1 MATQEI
7 DISAIETGR
16 SYTVKEVAAL
26 VQYTQVYLRE
36 RIRSGNIASFKPM
49 GANGNIR
56 IRGEEV
62 RRLVASVNNGSGL
75 SGDPSSNDADEIEVA
90 AELAMKIM
98 PGGVADPETEDQ
110 DQDQDEDSGEGGAF
124 RHLMQVK

>member
-36 RIRSGNIASFKPM
+36 LLRAGKIASFKPM

-56 IRGEEV
+56 IRGDEV
-62 RRLVASVNNGSGL
+62 KRLCASVNEGSGL
-75 SGDPSSNDADEIEVA
+75 SGNPSNDDVDAIEVPA
-90 AELAMKIM
+90 DLAEKMGLA
-98 PGGVADPETEDQ
+98 GPEPMIQDQ

-124 RHLMQVK
+124 RHLMKVN